1 MSFGTIIVGIILIS
15 IYFIIKD
22 NGDDGDFEE
31 FRDN

>member
-22 NGDDGDFEE
+22 DGDFEE
-31 FRDN
+31 FGDN

>member
-22 NGDDGDFEE
+22 DGDDGDFEE